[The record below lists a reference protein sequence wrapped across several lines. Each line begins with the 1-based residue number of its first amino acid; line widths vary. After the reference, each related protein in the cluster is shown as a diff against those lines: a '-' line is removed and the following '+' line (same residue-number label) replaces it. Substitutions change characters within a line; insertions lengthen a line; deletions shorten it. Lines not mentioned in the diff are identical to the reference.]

1 MVDIL
6 GFWTKWSLGAAAP
19 LTFFAQVKDGVV
31 CADLALVAGSAVV
44 NEHLGLDQ
52 HGISW
57 KNGIWGFP

>member
-1 MVDIL
+1 
-6 GFWTKWSLGAAAP
+6 